1 MSLNI
6 LVMRRSIW
14 GEHSRGWM
22 REAGV
27 HVSILATILTSNCK
41 RKQKAIPEKQMQEQV
56 KANLGMMTE
65 HQIRQEPLVT
75 GPAQL
80 TGSKAG
86 GYELRSI
93 LPEKGFS
100 TA

>member
-1 MSLNI
+1 
-6 LVMRRSIW
+6 
-14 GEHSRGWM
+14 
-22 REAGV
+22 
-27 HVSILATILTSNCK
+27 
-41 RKQKAIPEKQMQEQV
+41 MQEQV
-56 KANLGMMTE
+56 KANPGMMTE

-75 GPAQL
+75 GKRL